1 MIENLC
7 SGTKRSATPYR
18 NVLVGRLGFGQ
29 SNLYLPKIRFKKLLE
44 L

>member
-18 NVLVGRLGFGQ
+18 NVLGGKVRLWTEQFALTE
-29 SNLYLPKIRFKKLLE
+29 NKV
-44 L
+44 